1 MLKRANRKAV
11 CCSLWSNKGLKGN
24 ILKTP
29 PLLLGGARGI
39 VC

>member
-29 PLLLGGARGI
+29 QFLGGGLLGGK
-39 VC
+39 